1 MGELI
6 FFGAFGGLLFLSAN
20 YEFNFNSKRKLP
32 KLSDFNIYSRF
43 EFEEYFLKLNDEIMD
58 ISKKYDEKID
68 IIKSE
73 IELLPND
80 EEFIEFKR
88 LKENMLKE
96 IENKKE
102 LEIIKYISNIR
113 NKIPTLVVVSNSHF
127 PVKNKDVIKYY
138 SNLSKKEFNNSNIA
152 FIDENTI
159 MQIINEFYN
168 IFYSKLKYF
177 KKFFKIIDVKTKINF
192 EKNYNLVD
200 IKRIGE

>member
-1 MGELI
+1 MGELL

-20 YEFNFNSKRKLP
+20 YEFDFNSKRKFP
-32 KLSDFNIYSRF
+32 KLTNFNIYSRF
-43 EFEEYFLKLNDEIMD
+43 EFEEYFLKLKEEIMG

-88 LKENMLKE
+88 LKEKTLKE

-102 LEIIKYISNIR
+102 LEIVKYISNIR
-113 NKIPTLVVVSNSHF
+113 KTIPTLVVVNNSYF

-152 FIDENTI
+152 FIDEN
-159 MQIINEFYN
+159 IINDFLKEFYN
-168 IFYSKLKYF
+168 IFYINLKYF
-177 KKFFKIIDVKTKINF
+177 KNNKI
-192 EKNYNLVD
+192 Y
-200 IKRIGE
+200 